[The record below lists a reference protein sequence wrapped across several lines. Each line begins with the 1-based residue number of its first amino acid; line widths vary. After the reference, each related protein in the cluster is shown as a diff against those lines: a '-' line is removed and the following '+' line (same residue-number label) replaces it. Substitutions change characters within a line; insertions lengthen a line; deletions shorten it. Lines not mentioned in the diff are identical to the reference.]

1 LSDHE
6 QLVLA
11 ANAIPPPDFA
21 GLFPVV
27 LAAAESGDAIAGAV
41 LTQAGTELAG
51 LAGIVVHQIFQED
64 KAIPVAMSG
73 GVFANSIL
81 VREIFHNRLHSGYS
95 GTAWNPTVV
104 EPVRGAL
111 ALARRGAR

>member
-1 LSDHE
+1 M
-6 QLVLA
+6 LA
-11 ANAIPPPDFA
+11 ANAIPSPDFA

-27 LAAAESGDAIAGAV
+27 LSAAESGDAIAGAV
-41 LTQAGTELAG
+41 LTRAGNELAG
-51 LAGIVVHQIFQED
+51 LAGIVARHVFQAD
-64 KAIPVAMSG
+64 QAIPVAMSG

-81 VREIFHNRLHSGYS
+81 VREIFHNRLRSEYS
-95 GTAWNPTVV
+95 ATALNPTVV